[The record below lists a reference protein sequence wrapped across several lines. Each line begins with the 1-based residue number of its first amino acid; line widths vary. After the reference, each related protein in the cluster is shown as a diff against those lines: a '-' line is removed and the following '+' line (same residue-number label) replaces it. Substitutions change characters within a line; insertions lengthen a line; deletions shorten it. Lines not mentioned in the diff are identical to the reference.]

1 VTGKVVA
8 VLAFKTV
15 YTLEQKRRDNDK
27 KVISLHIG
35 MKDMMGSLFLCVN
48 SPIQLNIL
56 TSRSLNGMENDKLIA
71 PDGTNI
77 EDRLKSLVE
86 RTADDIKACWNVCDA
101 YMKKRP
107 LAKVLLSSL
116 WDAKL
121 LDFVELFATRRQ
133 EFEFELTR
141 HTSQGV
147 DKANVKLDLISSAT
161 KEIKEQFG
169 YLYLRSGY
177 ALISRCQ
184 DEFYEDYVRTI
195 GQPRA
200 ETALGPHKGERW
212 HKSSPERRQDVA

>member
-48 SPIQLNIL
+48 SSIQPNIL
-56 TSRSLNGMENDKLIA
+56 TSRSLNGMEDDKLVA

-77 EDRLKSLVE
+77 EDRLKALVE

-121 LDFVELFATRRQ
+121 LDFVELFATRRR

-141 HTSQGV
+141 HASQGI
-147 DKANVKLDLISSAT
+147 DKANVKLDLVGSAT

-169 YLYLRSGY
+169 SLYLCSGY
-177 ALISRCQ
+177 ALISWYQ
-184 DEFYEDYVRTI
+184 DQFYEGIVRAI
-195 GQPRA
+195 SQPRT
-200 ETALGPHKGERW
+200 ETALGPREGERW